1 MTTKMTTGWLRWGI
15 GVFAAMV
22 FIIIF
27 QPAQGYPTP
36 DRSSDKNAGVVSFE
50 NRLRF
55 YLDLKTKRFLQKMAL
70 REKLLVDLIQSI
82 REEVQARGKA
92 GFLTGA
98 MGFQLVDAQIDTLL
112 TQYNEEIRSI
122 KYIVT
127 ELDRLELKVQR
138 IDDLKLLAEVEG
150 LKDQLM
156 SVLDEQKLATTRL
169 TKQHAARMIQE
180 YSKEIG
186 QLMQIYEQIDLFQ
199 SRANAMGDVEMVKQ
213 LDKEKQRIIKI
224 FEESRIAGTETE
236 KLVKDYIEEASS
248 MAAMI
253 KQMDAM
259 TAAAGVDSSL
269 KSDIDA
275 VRERVIADIDQRIL
289 QLFGIAE
296 QDSMSGPT
304 ISDYFK
310 TWKSKRIA
318 EYQIG
323 CTRYKI
329 IRENLIKMAS
339 ESERKRMIEREISLA
354 LLNYSEQNYEL
365 AAMQFQE
372 IDEAYQE
379 YYPNRDGLIFF
390 KGESNFAN
398 HYYDAASRDYS
409 EIIQKYPTS
418 QYAGTCYLRLMVIN
432 YTYGLYDG
440 FFKYLNNVRDGQ
452 LVDREEVNG
461 AYYLAGYIHA
471 VQRRYPE
478 AKTMLENIKDDSK
491 YYLPAQYLLGIVL
504 TNLEKYAQAKTA
516 FETVI
521 EQKNYPWTDV
531 AFSILRNESLLRL
544 GYLHYQR
551 SEYDRAV
558 SYFDQVSKGY
568 QGYDQSLMG
577 QAWAN
582 LKRGQY
588 DQAIN
593 QVDVICNHYLL
604 SNFTYEARVLA
615 AHCKRIQNRPDEALK
630 DLRYVSKAK
639 LMLGQAQEYNQ
650 ERSHIL
656 QQLDEL
662 EELENTI
669 LEHQDRRLYPQVMK
683 IRDLINDAMQAFR
696 YRGAVSGRMLS
707 EYNEERRVLIRQIQ
721 EFDSIIKY
729 AEESGNKELLA
740 DASRQRNRL
749 IGLLEKYQLQQSVS
763 GIGYFYDYPVAARES
778 EVIYRRGILTKLVS
792 ELVMEKQRVQQDL
805 ELVTQLL
812 AANSGQKK
820 MDAVVD
826 LEIIEDDLQDLNNQL
841 NQFQVWLANHQV
853 IDEVNPE
860 TEQWTN
866 FSGFGMSDIHFAAFR
881 ERIHQI
887 GSYSKNLVYLDE
899 VLKGKQRELEA
910 RIGRFDSEV
919 RKIEKEMEV
928 EKIRLEKLERE
939 KYFQDLYFET
949 KTQEIETEPEENL
962 DEIDRLFNQERRR
975 DF

>member
-1 MTTKMTTGWLRWGI
+1 MGLIAVMAFRI
-15 GVFAAMV
+15 GFH
-22 FIIIF
+22 
-27 QPAQGYPTP
+27 PAQVNAVP
-36 DRSSDKNAGVVSFE
+36 DRSADKKAGVVSYE

-82 REEVQARGKA
+82 QDEVQARGKA
-92 GFLTGA
+92 GLISGGS

-112 TQYNEEIRSI
+112 AQYNEEIRAI

-138 IDDLKLLAEVEG
+138 IDDLKLLSEVEG

-156 SVLDEQKLATTRL
+156 GVLDEQKLATTRL
-169 TKQHAARMIQE
+169 TKQQAARMIQD

-186 QLMQIYEQIDLFQ
+186 QLMQIYDQIDLFQ
-199 SRANAMGDVEMVKQ
+199 SRAQAMGDVEMVRQ
-213 LDKEKQRIIKI
+213 LDKEKQRIIKV
-224 FEESRIAGTETE
+224 FEESRIAGAEAE
-236 KLVKDYIEEASS
+236 KLVRDYIEEASS
-248 MAAMI
+248 MAAI
-253 KQMDAM
+253 LKQMDAM
-259 TAAAGVDSSL
+259 ATAAGVDSSL
-269 KSDIDA
+269 KSNIDE
-275 VRERVIADIDQRIL
+275 VRERVVAEIDQRIL
-289 QLFGIAE
+289 QLFGITQ
-296 QDSMSGPT
+296 QDSLQGPT
-304 ISDYFK
+304 LSDYFK

-318 EYQIG
+318 EYQVAY
-323 CTRYKI
+323 TRYKI
-329 IRENLIKMAS
+329 VRENLIKSAT
-339 ESERKRMIEREISLA
+339 ESERKRMIEREIAVA
-354 LLNYSEQNYEL
+354 LLNYSEQSYDL
-365 AAMQFQE
+365 AGMQFQE
-372 IDEAYQE
+372 IDEAYQA

-398 HYYDAASRDYS
+398 HYYDAASRDYL

-418 QYAGTCYLRLMVIN
+418 QYAGICQLRLMMIS
-432 YTYGLYDG
+432 YTYGLYDE
-440 FFKYLNNVRDGQ
+440 FFKYFSNVRGSQ
-452 LVDREEVNG
+452 LIDREEVNG
-461 AYYLAGYIHA
+461 AYYLAGYVHA
-471 VQRRYPE
+471 MQRRYAD
-478 AKTMLENIKDDSK
+478 AKSVLENVKDDSK

-504 TNLEKYAQAKTA
+504 TNLEKYTQAKTL
-516 FETVI
+516 FETLTV
-521 EQKNYPWTDV
+521 QKNYPWTDV
-531 AFSILRNESLLRL
+531 TFSILKNESLLRL

-551 SEYDRAV
+551 GEYDRAV
-558 SYFDQVSKGY
+558 NYFDQVSKGY
-568 QGYDQSLMG
+568 QRYDESLMG

-588 DQAIN
+588 DATIN
-593 QVDVICNHYLL
+593 QVDLICNNYLL
-604 SNFTYEARVLA
+604 SNFTYEARVLS
-615 AHCKRIQNRPDEALK
+615 AHCKRIQNRPDDALK
-630 DLRYVSKAK
+630 DLRYVSRAK
-639 LMLGQAQEYNQ
+639 FMLGQAQEYNQ

-656 QQLDEL
+656 KQLDEL
-662 EELENTI
+662 EDLEKTI
-669 LEHQDRRLYPQVMK
+669 LEHQDRRLYPQVVK
-683 IRDLINDAMQAFR
+683 IRDLINDALQAFR

-729 AEESGNKELLA
+729 AEENGNKALLA

-749 IGLLEKYQLQQSVS
+749 IGLLERYQLQQSVS
-763 GIGYFYDYPVAARES
+763 GIGYFYDYPVAAKES

-812 AANSGQKK
+812 AANSGHKK

-853 IDEVNPE
+853 IEEVNPE

-866 FSGFGMSDIHFAAFR
+866 LSGFGMSDINFASFR

-899 VLKGKQRELEA
+899 VLKGKQRELET

-919 RKIEKEMEV
+919 RKIEKEMEL
-928 EKIRLEKLERE
+928 EKIRLEKLEKE

-962 DEIDRLFNQERRR
+962 DEIDRLFNQERKLE
-975 DF
+975 F